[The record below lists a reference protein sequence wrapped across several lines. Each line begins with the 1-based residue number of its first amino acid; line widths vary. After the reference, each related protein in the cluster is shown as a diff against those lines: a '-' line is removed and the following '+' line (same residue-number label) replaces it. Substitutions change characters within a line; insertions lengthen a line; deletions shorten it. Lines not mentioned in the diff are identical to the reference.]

1 MSHMSQRKQDSD
13 ASKRNQRSDEIT
25 KLIKKNLT
33 LRPNAGVAQAEEGE
47 INSTLSSFKHRPGA
61 ERERV
66 YWGQIRP
73 S

>member
-1 MSHMSQRKQDSD
+1 MPVRGIREVMKF
-13 ASKRNQRSDEIT
+13 
-25 KLIKKNLT
+25 KNLT